1 MAFEKNEDEIGALWM
16 KHGSKGE
23 YMTGTILGQ
32 PVVVF
37 DARSK
42 SPKGPSWRVLKAR
55 PRDAQRPTPDDIG
68 GGFTQDSEDPLGF

>member
-1 MAFEKNEDEIGALWM
+1 MAFEKDENEIGALWM

-42 SPKGPSWRVLKAR
+42 NPKGPTWRVLKAR
-55 PRDAQRPTPDDIG
+55 PRDAEAPKADLG
-68 GGFTQDSEDPLGF
+68 GGFTRESDDPLGF